1 MQRKTNGPMQDA
13 PQAGRSSRR
22 DLLKRAL
29 VVLGAGVLIQPYGG
43 VSRLALASSAP
54 PCGDAETC
62 DRKKSKKKICVG
74 TQKPPS
80 CYPRPKNPK

>member
-1 MQRKTNGPMQDA
+1 MKDVPRA
-13 PQAGRSSRR
+13 ARSSRR

-43 VSRLALASSAP
+43 VSGLVLANSAP
-54 PCGDAETC
+54 PAKPKVCVGGDAACATG
-62 DRKKSKKKICVG
+62 KKQKKKICVG

-80 CYPRPKNPK
+80 CYPRPKSPK